1 MALNSLQKV
10 RSYSIVLQFV
20 KCAFLNVAAQSI
32 MQMEWGGVEA
42 TLATEDGR
50 KLTMICLK
58 EDLPLHMAV
67 ERDAP
72 ESTILSLLRA
82 YPEAAARRGRLGSTP
97 LHLAAQQK
105 LSPSIVVALIRACP
119 EVLDQHND
127 SGRLACD
134 YAQRNELCRE
144 ALLRPTAC
152 WIEDIDKEEY
162 YEKIQKRKEQL
173 RQKVQLLRDGLSSSR
188 QRRETLNQYI
198 QQLELKLRTQR
209 EVVSELDGLEK
220 QLSGMYSSSQESIDK
235 MRGRIKVLSDEVAK
249 EPDDEETMMRS
260 LMKRTYMEGV
270 QRQYEKLLARTDQI
284 RKEVHN
290 VRALAPGHRVSV
302 PN

>member
-1 MALNSLQKV
+1 
-10 RSYSIVLQFV
+10 
-20 KCAFLNVAAQSI
+20 
-32 MQMEWGGVEA
+32 MEWSGVEA
-42 TLATEDGR
+42 ALATEDGR
-50 KLTMICLK
+50 KMAMSCFK

-72 ESTILSLLRA
+72 ESTMLSLLGA
-82 YPEAAARRGRLGSTP
+82 YPEAAARVGRLGSTP

-105 LSPSIVVALIRACP
+105 LSPSIIVALIRACP
-119 EVLDQHND
+119 EVLDQYDD

-134 YAQRNELCRE
+134 YAQRHELCRE

-152 WIEDIDKEEY
+152 WIEDIEKEEY
-162 YEKIQKRKEQL
+162 YEKVQKRKEQL
-173 RQKVQLLRDGLSSSR
+173 KQKLQMLRDGLSSSR
-188 QRRETLNQYI
+188 QRRETLNEYI
-198 QQLELKLRTQR
+198 QQLELRLQKQR
-209 EVVSELDGLEK
+209 EVLAELDGLDK
-220 QLSGMYSSSQESIDK
+220 QMLDVYSSSQESIAR
-235 MRGRIKVLSDEVAK
+235 MRERIKVLSDEVAK

-290 VRALAPGHRVSV
+290 VRALAPGQSVSV
-302 PN
+302 TS

>member
-1 MALNSLQKV
+1 
-10 RSYSIVLQFV
+10 
-20 KCAFLNVAAQSI
+20 
-32 MQMEWGGVEA
+32 MQMEWGVVEA
-42 TLATEDGR
+42 TLATEEGN
-50 KLTMICLK
+50 KMATSCLK

-67 ERDAP
+67 ERRAP

-82 YPEAAARRGRLGSTP
+82 YPEAAARVGRLGGTP

-119 EVLDQHND
+119 EVLDQHDDN
-127 SGRLACD
+127 GRLACD

-162 YEKIQKRKEQL
+162 YEKIQSR
-173 RQKVQLLRDGLSSSR
+173 KVQLQQKIQILRDGLSSSTK
-188 QRRETLNQYI
+188 RRESLNQYI
-198 QQLELKLRTQR
+198 QQLELRLRTQR
-209 EVVSELDGLEK
+209 EVFAEVDGLEK
-220 QLSGMYSSSQESIDK
+220 QMLDLHSSSQESIAT
-235 MRGRIKVLSDEVAK
+235 MRERIKVLSDEVAK
-249 EPDDEETMMRS
+249 EPNDEETMMRS

-284 RKEVHN
+284 RKDLQNVHAIAH
-290 VRALAPGHRVSV
+290 RQRHQSWPG
-302 PN
+302 